1 MRRVRPALTALGA
14 ATVMLVSGCAQPA
27 GTGDTAT
34 GSTDTI
40 TVNEAIRGRLPE
52 SVRERGTIQF
62 ATDPSYAPME
72 SFAPD
77 GRTIIG
83 FDADLAAALGSV
95 LGIKIEMVP
104 ANFSTALDETAKG
117 TYDGVLSSI
126 TDTVEREKRA
136 DFINYFSAGTAIV
149 VRRGNPT
156 GVTELKDLCGQVV
169 AVEESTTQEDLLK
182 RSQKGCAG
190 RPIVIRTYKTNSDA
204 LLQLRT
210 GRAVAI
216 LNDYPPA
223 AQLANDPSSRTHY
236 QLASTVQY
244 EPGLYGI
251 AVAKSS
257 PALRDALHEALRQLM
272 QTGVYQEL
280 LLRWGLTTGALQD
293 SSINGAGVSSE

>member
-1 MRRVRPALTALGA
+1 MKRAFPVVAALA
-14 ATVMLVSGCAQPA
+14 VLVSGCGQTAATDDADA
-27 GTGDTAT
+27 GAGAA
-34 GSTDTI
+34 DTI
-40 TVNEAIRGRLPE
+40 TVNETIRALLPE

-83 FDADLAAALGSV
+83 FDADLAASLGAL

-104 ANFSTALDETAKG
+104 AGFSTALDETVKG
-117 TYDGVLSSI
+117 TYDGVMSSM
-126 TDTVEREKRA
+126 TDTVERERKA
-136 DFINYFSAGTAIV
+136 DFVNYFSAGTAIV

-156 GVTELKDLCGQVV
+156 GVTDLKDLCGQVV

-182 RSQKGCAG
+182 RSQKGCGA

-204 LLQLRT
+204 QLQLRT

-251 AVAKSS
+251 AVAKTSKG
-257 PALRDALHEALRQLM
+257 LRDALYEGLSQLM
-272 QTGVYQEL
+272 RSGVYQEL
-280 LLRWGLTTGALQD
+280 LLRWGLTTGALQAAG
-293 SSINGAGVSSE
+293 INGAGGVQRK